1 MLDEL
6 ERAKRQFDVPES
18 QVISTLSCFARRK
31 IENAK
36 SLIRLHET
44 LLFLRAYPQGASVL
58 SQVEKTL
65 RTLARVVPKLRD
77 KDLDLSPLDNPE
89 VSGIAGTRVTSNF
102 SYVIVCWLVAKYP
115 KQLSI
120 DWDWFEEEDRFG
132 ATMPRFMPLLEEEAM
147 VEAHVPYRDWLR
159 AARRRENEVAW
170 LIGQFESMNV
180 SENVKSELYDSLKL
194 HLTWRF
200 GFRSS
205 RTGMKLPVSK
215 VFFHNQPLIQRRDIS
230 LSVELLSPP
239 IPIEEVSRALGAK
252 ILDIARETS
261 AVRYREL
268 HGFTYGDS
276 RRVLKASL
284 GRGTEAFV
292 IGVPPEHRLPL
303 RAYHAALIFKNG
315 VPVAYFEGLSLFERM
330 ESGFNLYYTFRD
342 GETAWLYARILRLM
356 RQLLGVTV
364 FSIEPYQ
371 IGHENEEG
379 IESGAFWFYR
389 KLGFRPVRPE
399 LMKLT
404 LSEEQKIAARRDY
417 RTSARTLRRLAAGHL
432 LFELEGSGSYAC
444 DLPLPLGEGRGEGA
458 KRREQK
464 ERGGGLPLSLIPHPS
479 PLPKGEGV
487 SEWDDFA
494 VRNLGLAVQRRM
506 AKDFSGE
513 APKIRDASVKFVK
526 RALGLRTD
534 RWREA
539 ELNGLENLALVLA
552 MIPGVERWSA
562 DKKES
567 AAQIIR
573 AKANSNEARYL
584 RLMQRHTKLRAG
596 IIALG
601 S

>member
-18 QVISTLSCFARRK
+18 QVISTLSFFARRK

-539 ELNGLENLALVLA
+539 ELHGLENLALVLA

>member
-115 KQLSI
+115 KQLLI

-389 KLGFRPVRPE
+389 KLGFRPVRQE

>member
-6 ERAKRQFDVPES
+6 ECAKRQFDVPES
-18 QVISTLSCFARRK
+18 QVISTLSFFARRK

>member
-18 QVISTLSCFARRK
+18 QVISTLSFFARRK

-444 DLPLPLGEGRGEGA
+444 DLPLPLGVGRGEGA

-494 VRNLGLAVQRRM
+494 VRNLGLAVQRRL

>member
-18 QVISTLSCFARRK
+18 QVISTLSFFARRK

-330 ESGFNLYYTFRD
+330 ESDFNLYYTFRD
-342 GETAWLYARILRLM
+342 GETAWLYAWILRLM

-444 DLPLPLGEGRGEGA
+444 DLPLPLGEGRGGGA